1 MATYKYIQ
9 FKNPKFP
16 HTTLT
21 PKQSRP
27 IPRSTRVNPRKS
39 DLAPTPELST
49 SSFLANFDLG
59 ILGAR
64 SIHYRAKWLKVL
76 GGVGFVDRD
85 GVSKLAVVLS
95 CCITEGIFHKLNI

>member
-27 IPRSTRVNPRKS
+27 IPRSTRVNPENQILPPPRS
-39 DLAPTPELST
+39 CRLLHFWQILIWGFWGQAQST
-49 SSFLANFDLG
+49 
-59 ILGAR
+59 I
-64 SIHYRAKWLKVL
+64 
-76 GGVGFVDRD
+76 
-85 GVSKLAVVLS
+85 VLS
-95 CCITEGIFHKLNI
+95 G